1 LILREPESGARQTFA
16 RAVAG
21 LIPDIDIYL
30 EFKHNEAI
38 KKAVEA
44 GLGTGSLSGIVL
56 QNNFKAGD
64 LVPLKLPKR
73 DMKRTFYFALPKQRY
88 KTAAIDWWMAG
99 CQ

>member
-1 LILREPESGARQTFA
+1 M
-16 RAVAG
+16 
-21 LIPDIDIYL
+21 
-30 EFKHNEAI
+30 
-38 KKAVEA
+38 
-44 GLGTGSLSGIVL
+44 

-73 DMKRTFYFALPKQRY
+73 DMKRTFYFALPKQRH